1 MIVKVALAPAN
12 TVWELKLV
20 VGLITG
26 GEATAGEMAAQNSAV
41 PKSKRQF
48 NFISILVS
56 TLPKENPQKDFN
68 KSEKIFG
75 PRLNDSLG
83 GFAKRSRKT
92 NAHPPARIDAASAC
106 SRY

>member
-1 MIVKVALAPAN
+1 MTVKVALEPAN

-41 PKSKRQF
+41 PESKRQF

-56 TLPKENPQKDFN
+56 TLPKENPPQDFK
-68 KSEKIFG
+68 KSEKSFG

-83 GFAKRSRKT
+83 GCANPQGKSR
-92 NAHPPARIDAASAC
+92 C
-106 SRY
+106 SWSGQNDTALDR